1 MLKIYITDL
10 AGYNSGTLI
19 GRFITLPTEEKEL
32 ETSIKEMLQ
41 FGDEYFI
48 TDYEF
53 EDVEL
58 FKVEEFDSP
67 FELNKKIALLE
78 DVEPYQHKIVKVLLD
93 NGFASS
99 LEDAIDKID
108 NVIVHPDSSMEN
120 IAEDYISEII
130 DLDSLPILL
139 SGHIDFKGIGRDMEI
154 DCNFIRENSDIYE
167 IIE

>member
-1 MLKIYITDL
+1 MLKIFITDL
-10 AGYNSGTLI
+10 AGYNSGRLR
-19 GRFITLPTEEKEL
+19 GKFLTLPMEEKEL
-32 ETSIKEMLQ
+32 EASIKNILK

-53 EDVEL
+53 EDIEL
-58 FKVEEFDSP
+58 FKIEEFDNP
-67 FELNKKIALLE
+67 YELNKKIALLE
-78 DVEPYQHKIVKVLLD
+78 DVEPYQYKIVKVLLD

-108 NVIVHPDSSMEN
+108 NVIVHPDSSMES

-130 DLDSLPILL
+130 DLDSLPPLL

-154 DCNFIRENSDIYE
+154 DCNFIRENSDIFE